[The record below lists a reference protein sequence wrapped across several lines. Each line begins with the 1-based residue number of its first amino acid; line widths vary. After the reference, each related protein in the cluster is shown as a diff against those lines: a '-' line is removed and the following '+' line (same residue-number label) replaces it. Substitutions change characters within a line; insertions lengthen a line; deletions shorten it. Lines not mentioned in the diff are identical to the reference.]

1 VWRLDWPYWDSCLF
15 DPKTGTVIAVFHW
28 AIKKLSE
35 YGVDDGYAAKTK
47 ACLQFLEDELK
58 L

>member
-1 VWRLDWPYWDSCLF
+1 MF